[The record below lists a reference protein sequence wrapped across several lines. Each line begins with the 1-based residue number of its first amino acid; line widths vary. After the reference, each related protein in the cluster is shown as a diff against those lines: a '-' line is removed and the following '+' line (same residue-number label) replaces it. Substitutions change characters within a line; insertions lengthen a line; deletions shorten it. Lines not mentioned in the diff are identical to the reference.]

1 MQNGWKTGKI
11 QGQPLYGIALI
22 PYYIYIVA
30 AKNRN
35 HTC

>member
-1 MQNGWKTGKI
+1 MQNGWGTGKK
-11 QGQPLYGIALI
+11 QGQPLSGIALI
-22 PYYIYIVA
+22 PFIYIVA